1 MSETK
6 KRPYVIVVGFD
17 LSEQGFVAVHQAFD
31 VARRHTTASVHVLAV
46 MDKQKGLRPTKGKV
60 SYESAEQLQ
69 DVVRSELDKAEDQ
82 PENTEIFLHARI
94 GAPTKELLNLAV
106 EADADLIVVG
116 THGRTGVQRML
127 LGSVAERVVRYATCP
142 VLVARGVY
150 HDLDAENIDAAVEFA
165 PEPPCAGCVAKREE
179 TDGATWWCDEH
190 GRPHEE
196 AHVYSYRRGK
206 KSASAY
212 GNFSPY

>member
-1 MSETK
+1 MAETQ
-6 KRPYVIVVGFD
+6 KRPFIIVVGFD
-17 LSEQGFVAVHQAFD
+17 LSEQGFVAVHQALD
-31 VARRHTTASVHVLAV
+31 MARRHHTAAVHVLAV

-60 SYESAEQLQ
+60 SYETAEQLQ
-69 DVVRSELDKAEDQ
+69 SVVGAELDKAEDV
-82 PENTEIFLHARI
+82 PDNTEIFLHARI

-106 EADADLIVVG
+106 ESDADLIVVG

-150 HDLDAENIDAAVEFA
+150 HDAEPEAAPEFS
-165 PEPPCAGCVAKREE
+165 PEPPCPNCVAKRDE
-179 TDGATWWCDEH
+179 TTGATWWCDDH

-196 AHVYSYRRGK
+196 AHVYSYRRGNK
-206 KSASAY
+206 AASAF
-212 GNFSPY
+212 GNFTPY